1 MIRRNLGEERIIL
14 AYTLRS
20 HSITDIVKAETT
32 SEGVRRLWVMCMQY
46 SWRPEEG
53 TGFPLEQDLAA
64 AARWVLA
71 IKSRPSVKPSLQLP
85 RDNTEPHYRKYP

>member
-1 MIRRNLGEERIIL
+1 
-14 AYTLRS
+14 
-20 HSITDIVKAETT
+20 
-32 SEGVRRLWVMCMQY
+32 MQY

>member
-53 TGFPLEQDLAA
+53 IRSLGTG
-64 AARWVLA
+64 V
-71 IKSRPSVKPSLQLP
+71 
-85 RDNTEPHYRKYP
+85 TEGCGPIGAQS